1 MSTGRRSVGW
11 RLELV
16 GWMRR
21 SSFAW
26 PEVRSS
32 MRSAKEVALTENRSR

>member
-11 RLELV
+11 RLELA

-21 SSFAW
+21 SSLAW

-32 MRSAKEVALTENRSR
+32 MSSVKEAALTENRNR